1 VTARLV
7 VEVAVVALVD
17 RAGRIVMQHRDRYA
31 PVAPEKWGL
40 PGGHLEPGESPPT
53 TAHRELLEE
62 TGLTAQL
69 TPAGVVEHRNDD
81 GSMVRLHVFTGHTE
95 ATQDDVVLGEGQAM
109 VFLTRDEI
117 ATLPTSPS
125 TPACLDLALGEG

>member
-1 VTARLV
+1 LV
-7 VEVAVVALVD
+7 VEVAVVALED
-17 RAGRIVMQHRDRYA
+17 RGGRILMQHRDQYA

-40 PGGHLEPGESPPT
+40 PGGHLEPGEPPLT
-53 TAHRELLEE
+53 AAHRELLEE

-69 TPAGVVEHRNDD
+69 ALAGVVEHRNDD
-81 GSMVRLHVFTGHTE
+81 GSTVRMHVFTGRTE
-95 ATQDDVVLGEGQAM
+95 ATQEDVVLGEGQAM

-125 TPACLDLALGEG
+125 VQRCLDIALGDD